1 MEACNCILKYRHEF
15 KDVVFY
21 CPDCESSSGSYGEVP
36 HGILCKN
43 RCIHN
48 FNTPELNKTI
58 CKKATKQVNELKIIN
73 KISEKYVNDWLAEKE
88 HQKVVKIIR
97 KVTKMYIL

>member
-21 CPDCESSSGSYGEVP
+21 CLSCETESGSYGVVP
-36 HGILCKN
+36 HAIFCTN
-43 RCIHN
+43 RCIHK
-48 FNTPELNKTI
+48 FNIPELNKTI
-58 CKKATKQVNELKIIN
+58 CKNATNQVQELQINN
-73 KISEKYVNDWLAEKE
+73 KITKKYVNDWLAEKE

-97 KVTKMYIL
+97 KVTKMNIL